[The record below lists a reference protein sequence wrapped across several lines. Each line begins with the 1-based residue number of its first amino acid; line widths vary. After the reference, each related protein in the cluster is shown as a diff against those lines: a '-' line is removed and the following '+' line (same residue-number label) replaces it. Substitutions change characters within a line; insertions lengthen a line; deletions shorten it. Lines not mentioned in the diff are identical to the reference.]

1 MTFSLVARC
10 PRSGQIGVAAA
21 TAMPA
26 VGKLLTHAR
35 AGLGAVATQARLNP
49 YLGIDGLRHLAAG
62 LTAAEVVERLCRD
75 DPRIATRQMAV
86 VDAAGRTSAWTGPDC
101 PDWAGSLAGEGF
113 SVQGNRLAG
122 PHVLEAMAAAF
133 LADRALPLAE
143 RFLAALEAGVESGGD
158 TKGEQSATI
167 YIMDTE
173 EYPLWDIRVDQHE
186 RPVVE
191 LHRLHDIFRDQ
202 LLPHIKKMPTRANPA
217 GEAGEDDA

>member
-62 LTAAEVVERLCRD
+62 LSAAEVVEHLCRD
-75 DPRIATRQMAV
+75 DPRIATRQVAV
-86 VDAAGRTSAWTGPDC
+86 VDAAGRTCAWTGPDC
-101 PDWAGSLAGEGF
+101 PTWAGSLEADGF

-122 PHVLEAMAAAF
+122 QHVLEAMAAAF
-133 LADRALPLAE
+133 TAAPELPLAE

-173 EYPLWDIRVDQHE
+173 EYPLWDIRVDQHP
-186 RPVVE
+186 RPVAE
-191 LHRLHDIFRDQ
+191 LHRLHDVFRDQ
-202 LLPHIKKMPTRANPA
+202 LLPHIAKMPTRADPA
-217 GEAGEDDA
+217 GEAGEEDA